1 MTQTLLDPTD
11 VATLELAEGAVV
23 RMRPIRPEDEPRLIE
38 LYDHLSRQTIYQRF
52 FTLMPR
58 LPRDWA
64 HRLANV
70 DYTRRFALVLDRDS
84 PAGIE
89 LIGVARYEPTDDAT
103 TAETA
108 FVIRDEFQGRGYG
121 KALLDALLAT
131 AEAHG
136 IRRFR
141 AFVLADNRRMLRML
155 SRYTR
160 IVERQLD
167 SGVIELL
174 FERTP

>member
-1 MTQTLLDPTD
+1 VTLLDPTD
-11 VATLELAEGAVV
+11 VRTLELADGAVV
-23 RMRPIRPEDEPRLIE
+23 RMRPIRPDDEPRLIA
-38 LYDHLSRQTIYQRF
+38 LYDHLGRQTIYQRF
-52 FTLMPR
+52 FTLMPK
-58 LPRDWA
+58 LPGDWA
-64 HRLANV
+64 RSLANV
-70 DYTRRFALVLDRDS
+70 DYIRRFALVLDRES
-84 PAGIE
+84 AAGPE
-89 LIGVARYEPTDDAT
+89 LIGVARYEPTEDPT

-121 KALLDALLAT
+121 KTLLDALLAT

-155 SRYTR
+155 ARYTR

-167 SGVIELL
+167 SGVIELT